1 MQGIIGGSH
10 KAELPLPASMAIAGA
25 PGSAEYAEA
34 AAAGARHRAV
44 TEIHAAAGDAVIFA
58 EACSQ

>member
-1 MQGIIGGSH
+1 
-10 KAELPLPASMAIAGA
+10 MAITGA